1 MQSPISVKNIVRALR
16 LPFTTASALPFI
28 FGSLLAAGHVNQ
40 TTFWLGLLAVVAA
53 HLGANLI
60 NDYADSKSGA
70 DWHDKTSYVFF
81 GGSKLIQEGV
91 LTEKF
96 YFNLAVFFSALSAV
110 AVVALAFVL
119 ESMFVVY
126 CAFFIIL
133 LSWSYSAKPL
143 RLSYRSLGELTIF
156 ILFGPVPVMAGYFL
170 QTGIFPDLASF
181 MASLPFGLF
190 TAAILYANEVPDFAD
205 DLQAG
210 KRNLANAF
218 VRERAYLGYGLIV
231 VLGFVLIVSDV
242 VFGYVSAWA
251 LLALLAIPLA
261 LRVAMVLK
269 NYSSDKMRLVESS
282 KLSIAIQTLVSVILI
297 GSLY

>member
-1 MQSPISVKNIVRALR
+1 
-16 LPFTTASALPFI
+16 
-28 FGSLLAAGHVNQ
+28 
-40 TTFWLGLLAVVAA
+40 
-53 HLGANLI
+53 
-60 NDYADSKSGA
+60 
-70 DWHDKTSYVFF
+70 
-81 GGSKLIQEGV
+81 
-91 LTEKF
+91 
-96 YFNLAVFFSALSAV
+96 
-110 AVVALAFVL
+110 
-119 ESMFVVY
+119 
-126 CAFFIIL
+126 
-133 LSWSYSAKPL
+133 
-143 RLSYRSLGELTIF
+143 LTIF
-156 ILFGPVPVMAGYFL
+156 ILFGPVSVMAGYFL

-231 VLGFVLIVSDV
+231 VLGFVLIVSNV